1 MNREEEIAE
10 WRLKRPIPYTGKN
23 FKYFERDKH
32 ISLEVLSGK
41 TLESQAQNHGIT
53 RERVRQIVN
62 RFLGMVNA
70 PRSDRPRIESW
81 MLSSFD
87 IKAMRKEPKFSEA
100 IRSLTR

>member
-10 WRLKRPIPYTGKN
+10 GRLNHIPYNGKN
-23 FKYFERDKH
+23 FEYFERDKH

-41 TLESQAQNHGIT
+41 TLQSQALNYGIT

-62 RFLGMVNA
+62 RFLRMVDA
-70 PRSDRPRIESW
+70 PRSNRPRIESW
-81 MLSSFD
+81 MLPSFD
-87 IKAMRKEPKFSEA
+87 IKAMRKEPKFLEA